1 MFREWLGSQVRLSSS
16 SSLGDIG
23 SSSSGVLGVSGVVED
38 RKKTGSR
45 RRNVIKE
52 DLVAEE
58 QKTSGEFT
66 HVQTTGNT
74 YYFNIRAS
82 TLHTQ
87 VFQANVNFE
96 ATSTRGR
103 RAPVLGP
110 ARVITHTHNLCGTFV
125 PPFPYYS
132 SKMREIEGPQ
142 HTSTTSQWQLA
153 INPFCLDDRSAET
166 HKNILNFLQLLACSF
181 SLMLV
186 Q

>member
-82 TLHTQ
+82 TLHTHKFFKQ
-87 VFQANVNFE
+87 MSILKQLQPAVGELLF
-96 ATSTRGR
+96 
-103 RAPVLGP
+103 RARH
-110 ARVITHTHNLCGTFV
+110 A
-125 PPFPYYS
+125 
-132 SKMREIEGPQ
+132 
-142 HTSTTSQWQLA
+142 
-153 INPFCLDDRSAET
+153 
-166 HKNILNFLQLLACSF
+166 
-181 SLMLV
+181 
-186 Q
+186 

>member
-1 MFREWLGSQVRLSSS
+1 MGIQESLKRQNNWGNSLMSSS
-16 SSLGDIG
+16 PPPPSLG
-23 SSSSGVLGVSGVVED
+23 E
-38 RKKTGSR
+38 KKTGSR

-82 TLHTQ
+82 TLHTHKFFKQ
-87 VFQANVNFE
+87 MSILKQ
-96 ATSTRGR
+96 
-103 RAPVLGP
+103 LQP
-110 ARVITHTHNLCGTFV
+110 AAGELLFWARHAWSHTHNLCGTFV

-186 Q
+186 QWRQ

>member
-66 HVQTTGNT
+66 HTN
-74 YYFNIRAS
+74 NR
-82 TLHTQ
+82 
-87 VFQANVNFE
+87 
-96 ATSTRGR
+96 
-103 RAPVLGP
+103 
-110 ARVITHTHNLCGTFV
+110 
-125 PPFPYYS
+125 
-132 SKMREIEGPQ
+132 
-142 HTSTTSQWQLA
+142 
-153 INPFCLDDRSAET
+153 
-166 HKNILNFLQLLACSF
+166 
-181 SLMLV
+181 
-186 Q
+186 